1 MDVDRRKELL
11 RIMSARPT
19 WVTAA
24 SLASEIGFSS
34 RTIKSDITRLNG
46 QYGGLIESGAKGYRL
61 ADAARAARILTDEKD
76 AAVPQTAEDRKRYIL
91 FELLMRHH
99 ELSCAE
105 LADTL
110 FISLS
115 TLDNEIVAI
124 KRELAGYGLSL
135 RSHAGSI
142 RVEGSAQGERKLVSQ
157 LIFDETRDYF
167 SQLDMINRYF
177 PGLDLRSLRAQIDTS
192 LKSRGFYIND
202 YALSNLIIHIA
213 IFVER
218 TLNGFD
224 SIPPVLRQ
232 IPCSESEDDRMV
244 SHELAC
250 AVEEI
255 CGAIERAYSI
265 TVASSDREAVHL
277 MLSANL
283 IHSRAYELDNP
294 EHRRVLDLIKVIVER
309 VHDAFS
315 LDFSDRDFMLRFSL
329 HLVNLLARSSLNMQ
343 LRNPQLGAIKNGQP
357 FMYDVAVF
365 VADIIR
371 GETGHDINEDEI
383 AYIALHVGCLIE
395 EQRTNAHKLH
405 AVLVCAQHNATSAE
419 HIEAFSRAV
428 EHVLVIDTVTSS
440 IEGVEVPDRCDL
452 IVSTLPLP
460 GYASKPVVQIS
471 TFLVQRDARLIEERV
486 EAIRRNRERAELN
499 RNMRTFFSQEFFTI
513 EPEVSDWR
521 DVLQLM
527 GGRLV
532 DEGYAFEDF
541 CERLLEREEMS
552 SSAYCDIALPHP
564 VDMDAKRTVVSVALF
579 PRGISWQGTTV
590 HAVLMLAIRRDDR
603 AFFSELFEHIAGVLT
618 IPGAM
623 RSIARARDYTQFLE
637 TLLSYV

>member
-11 RIMSARPT
+11 RILSARPT

-24 SLASEIGFSS
+24 SLASEIGVSS
-34 RTIKSDITRLNG
+34 RTVKSDITRLNG
-46 QYGGLIESGAKGYRL
+46 QYEGLIESGAKGYRL

-135 RSHAGSI
+135 RSHAGAI
-142 RVEGSAQGERKLVSQ
+142 RVEGSARGERKLVSQ
-157 LIFDETRDYF
+157 LIFDETKDYF
-167 SQLDMINRYF
+167 SQLDLINRYF
-177 PGLDLRSLRAQIDTS
+177 PGLDLHSLKDQIDQS
-192 LKSRGFYIND
+192 LKTRGFYIND

-224 SIPPVLRQ
+224 PIPLALRRIQ
-232 IPCSESEDDRMV
+232 DTEADGAHAASND
-244 SHELAC
+244 LAE

-255 CGAIERAYSI
+255 CRAIEQAYGIS
-265 TVASSDREAVHL
+265 VVPSDREAVHL

-283 IHSRAYELDNP
+283 IHTRAYALEDP
-294 EHRRVLDLIKVIVER
+294 EHQRVLDVLKVIIER
-309 VHDAFS
+309 VRDTFS
-315 LDFSDRDFMLRFSL
+315 LDFTDRDFMLRFSL
-329 HLVNLLARSSLNMQ
+329 HLVNLFSRASLDMQ
-343 LRNPQLGAIKNGQP
+343 LRNPQLARIKNGQP

-365 VADIIR
+365 VADIIKN
-371 GETGHDINEDEI
+371 ETGHDINEDEI

-419 HIEAFSRAV
+419 RIEAFSHAV
-428 EHVLVIDTVTSS
+428 EHVLVIDTVVSS
-440 IEGVEVPDRCDL
+440 IEGLEIAERCDL
-452 IVSTLPLP
+452 IVSTLPLS
-460 GYASKPVVQIS
+460 GYVAKPVVQIS
-471 TFLVQRDARLIEERV
+471 TFLVQRDARLIEDHV
-486 EAIRRNRERAELN
+486 DAIRRNRERAELN
-499 RNMRTFFSQEFFTI
+499 RNMRTFFNQEFFVI
-513 EPEVSDWR
+513 EPDIADWR
-521 DVLQLM
+521 DAIRLM

-532 DEGYAFEDF
+532 DEGFAFDDF
-541 CERLLEREEMS
+541 CERLLEREEIS

-564 VDMDAKRTVVSVALF
+564 VDMDARRTVVSVALF
-579 PRGISWQGTTV
+579 PRGLSWQGMTV

-623 RSIARARDYTQFLE
+623 RSISRAHDYSQFLE
-637 TLLSYV
+637 ALLSYV

>member
-1 MDVDRRKELL
+1 MDVDRRNELL
-11 RIMSARPT
+11 RILSARPT
-19 WVTAA
+19 WITAA
-24 SLASEIGFSS
+24 LLASEVGFSS
-34 RTIKSDITRLNG
+34 RTVKSDITRLNS

-61 ADAARAARILTDEKD
+61 ADAARAAQILAHEKD
-76 AAVPQTAEDRKRYIL
+76 AAVPQTAEERKRYIL

-99 ELSCAE
+99 ELSCSE

-135 RSHAGSI
+135 HSHAGAI
-142 RVEGSAQGERKLVSQ
+142 RVEGSARGERKLVSQ
-157 LIFDETRDYF
+157 LIFDETKDYF
-167 SQLDMINRYF
+167 SQLDLINRYF
-177 PGLDLRSLRAQIDTS
+177 PGLDLHSLRNQIDTS
-192 LKSRGFYIND
+192 LKTRGFYIND
-202 YALSNLIIHIA
+202 YALSDLIIHVA
-213 IFVER
+213 IFIER

-224 SIPPVLRQ
+224 PIPFALRRIQ
-232 IPCSESEDDRMV
+232 DTEEDDDRAA
-244 SHELAC
+244 SDELTE
-250 AVEEI
+250 AVKEI
-255 CGAIERAYSI
+255 CGAIERTYGIS
-265 TVASSDREAVHL
+265 VVPSDREAMYL

-283 IHSRAYELDNP
+283 IHTRTYALESP
-294 EHRRVLDLIKVIVER
+294 EHQQVLNVLKVIIER
-309 VHDAFS
+309 VRDTFS
-315 LDFSDRDFMLRFSL
+315 LDFSDCDFMLRFSL
-329 HLVNLLARSSLNMQ
+329 HLVNLFSRSSLDMQ
-343 LRNPQLGAIKNGQP
+343 LRNPQLAGIKNGQP

-365 VADIIR
+365 VADIIKT
-371 GETGHDINEDEI
+371 ETGHDINEDEI

-405 AVLVCAQHNATSAE
+405 AVLVCAQHNATSAAR
-419 HIEAFSRAV
+419 IEAFSHAV
-428 EHVLVIDTVTSS
+428 EHVLVIDAVVSS
-440 IEGVEVPDRCDL
+440 IEGIEVPDRCDL
-452 IVSTLPLP
+452 VVSTLPLP

-486 EAIRRNRERAELN
+486 DAIRRNRERAELN
-499 RNMRTFFSQEFFTI
+499 RSMRSFFSQEFFMI
-513 EPEVSDWR
+513 EPEVSDWH
-521 DVLQLM
+521 DAIQLM

-541 CERLLEREEMS
+541 CERLVEREEMS

-564 VDMDAKRTVVSVALF
+564 VDMDARRTVVSVALF
-579 PRGISWQGTTV
+579 PRGLSWQGTTV

-623 RSIARARDYTQFLE
+623 RSIARAHDYPQFLE
-637 TLLSYV
+637 ALLSYV